1 MLKKLLVTV
10 GSLLAILAFIIGT
23 YVFMIVRLIAASSHQ
38 AIPPEPV
45 TTAVAK
51 SEEWE
56 PFISAVGSLVAVQG
70 VTVAAQL
77 DGNIVRIA
85 FQPGTEVK
93 AGDLL
98 IQQDISSE
106 TAQLQATQAAAELAK
121 INRQRSGELLR
132 SSTFSQQQFDADD
145 ATFKQ
150 ATAQSAGIQSTIDK
164 KTIRAPF
171 SGRLGIRLV
180 NLGQTLKAGDAI
192 VSLQALDPIFAD
204 FYVPQQEISHLKP
217 GLPVRLAGD
226 ALGGRKM
233 EGKITAINPDID
245 SATRNVRVEATVEN
259 RDENL
264 HPGMFVNVEVVLPRR
279 ERVLTIP
286 ATSIL
291 YAPYGDS
298 IFIVE
303 DKADAKTGRSGKVL
317 RQQFVRLG
325 RKRGD
330 FVSVLSGLKAGE
342 TVVTSGTF
350 KLRNGIPV
358 VVSNALAPDAQIAP
372 QPDDS

>member
-1 MLKKLLVTV
+1 
-10 GSLLAILAFIIGT
+10 
-23 YVFMIVRLIAASSHQ
+23 
-38 AIPPEPV
+38 V

-51 SEEWE
+51 LEQWE
-56 PFISAVGSLVAVQG
+56 PLIPAIGSLVAVQG

-85 FQPGTEVK
+85 FQPGSEVK
-93 AGDLL
+93 SGDLL
-98 IQQDISSE
+98 VQQDISLE
-106 TAQLQATQAAAELAK
+106 KAQSQAAQAAAELAK
-121 INRQRSGELLR
+121 INRQRSEELLH
-132 SSTFSQQQFDADD
+132 SNTISQQQFDADD
-145 ATFKQ
+145 ATYKQ
-150 ATAQSAGIQSTIDK
+150 AVAQAATIQSTIDK

-192 VSLQALDPIFAD
+192 VSLQALNPIFAD
-204 FYVPQQEISHLKP
+204 FYLPQMELSRLKP
-217 GLPVRLAGD
+217 GLPVRLTCD
-226 ALGGRKM
+226 ALRGRQVQ
-233 EGKITAINPDID
+233 GKITAINPDVD
-245 SATRNVRVEATVEN
+245 SSTRNVRVEVTVEN
-259 RDENL
+259 PDEKL
-264 HPGMFVNVEVVLPRR
+264 HPGMFVNVDVVLPNP

-303 DKADAKTGRSGKVL
+303 DKADPKTGQKGKVL

-342 TVVTSGTF
+342 TIVTSGTF

-358 VVSNALAPDAQIAP
+358 VESNALAPDAQLAP